1 MGIFFVEEESY
12 RYVRKPWI
20 GGNGTMYFG
29 IPPKIIKKLKLEN
42 SQYLLVDVI
51 DDIIVIKKMNQQFSK
66 SEIKKI
72 QANTITIDKDN
83 SAKSIEED
91 DKESIKTNNENN
103 NNPLRDVF

>member
-1 MGIFFVEEESY
+1 MEEESY

-29 IPPKIIKKLKLEN
+29 IPPKIIKKLNLDHD
-42 SQYLLVDVI
+42 QYLLVDVI

-66 SEIKKI
+66 AKIKKI
-72 QANTITIDKDN
+72 QINNVTMNKD
-83 SAKSIEED
+83 SSVELTKDYA
-91 DKESIKTNNENN
+91 DKESVETNNENNN

>member
-1 MGIFFVEEESY
+1 MEESY
-12 RYVRKPWI
+12 RCVRKPWI

-29 IPPKIIKKLKLEN
+29 IPPKIIKKLNLDK

-72 QANTITIDKDN
+72 QTNNITLDKKD
-83 SAKSIEED
+83 
-91 DKESIKTNNENN
+91 SIKLIEDVEEENESSKEY
-103 NNPLRDVF
+103 NPLDEVF

>member
-1 MGIFFVEEESY
+1 MEEESY

-29 IPPKIIKKLKLEN
+29 IPPKIIKKLNLGQ

-51 DDIIVIKKMNQQFSK
+51 DNIIVIKKMNQQFSK
-66 SEIKKI
+66 AEIKKI
-72 QANTITIDKDN
+72 QVNNTAIDKDN
-83 SAKSIEED
+83 SV
-91 DKESIKTNNENN
+91 ESINNVNKELVETNNEEN

>member
-1 MGIFFVEEESY
+1 MEEESY

-29 IPPKIIKKLKLEN
+29 IPPKIIKKLNLGQ

-51 DDIIVIKKMNQQFSK
+51 DNIIVIKKMNQQFSK
-66 SEIKKI
+66 AEIKKI
-72 QANTITIDKDN
+72 QANNTAIDKDN
-83 SAKSIEED
+83 SV
-91 DKESIKTNNENN
+91 ESINNVNKELVETNNEEN